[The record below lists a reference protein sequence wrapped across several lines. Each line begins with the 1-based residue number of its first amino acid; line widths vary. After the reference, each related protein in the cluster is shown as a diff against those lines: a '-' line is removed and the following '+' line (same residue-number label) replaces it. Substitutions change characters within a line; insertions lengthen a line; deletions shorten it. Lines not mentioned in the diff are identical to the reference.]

1 MVYRATTRNYYWS
14 HPETSSPVFET
25 LSGRPPLGRVEV
37 QQDEDEVLGVLRHQ
51 PETGVVHVHV
61 AGQDVLLKLHGVPA
75 I

>member
-1 MVYRATTRNYYWS
+1 MVYRATTGATMRQ
-14 HPETSSPVFET
+14 SSPVFET

>member
-1 MVYRATTRNYYWS
+1 M
-14 HPETSSPVFET
+14 TSSPVFET

>member
-1 MVYRATTRNYYWS
+1 M
-14 HPETSSPVFET
+14 FET

-51 PETGVVHVHV
+51 PETWVVHVHV